1 MKANNKI
8 KRLWASSLM
17 TAFLLVACCVLHSAS
32 YAQTFSG
39 GSGTQAD
46 PYKISK
52 PEDLVELSNFTNVNK
67 GVATVGQYFV
77 LTNNINM
84 AGISN
89 FVPIGIEEN
98 MNIHYFCGNFDGKR
112 FAIKNLTI
120 KDTAAS
126 TLYIALF
133 GKTKGATIANI
144 ILDKAS
150 IIYTGSSNP
159 TIAVFVATSNDS
171 LYMDNCIALNSNL
184 KGGDISGFLGSASA
198 MGWVRIDNCHVINAT
213 MEGSNIKGFTGNI
226 SNSKSHISNSSVRYS
241 TLTGSGGVS
250 GFLGN
255 FAWGGKASNCYVS
268 NCILTSNG
276 NIGGFVNLHGAGE
289 IDNCYV
295 QAVLSRTKADNTTAR
310 GFAWS
315 VGAVGANM
323 SISNC
328 YAACE
333 FKSVDN
339 NFDNDIAFSADAG
352 HGSLTATNCYYKT
365 DSKLGGVNKSNMVG
379 KSEAD
384 LKNAAMVAYPGSL
397 DNSLNYNQSSKTW
410 TQDIAPIIN
419 KGYPIL
425 DWQTSFSYVSTYD
438 PTGLTNISATLQG
451 FAFTDKEIITEK
463 GFQWRE
469 KGGSW
474 TKVIV
479 TDTTATISYVLTG
492 LTKNKIYEYYAYM
505 QTATLQL
512 GDTIEFSTLGE
523 HIISGKVTL
532 ESGSPLAG
540 VTISCSGQPN
550 ATTNTQGEYSFIV
563 PSFSNITLTP
573 SLSGYSFE
581 PSVKNL
587 SDIVT
592 DQLYQDFVAKVS
604 SIVVAGSAR
613 PTIQI
618 YPNPTNG
625 QLRITNYN
633 TDRHSEQSEESVTIC
648 DVVGQ
653 VIFTSRLSE
662 LSSETTIDISHLANG
677 LYFLKIENKIIKII
691 KN

>member
-52 PEDLVELSNFTNVNK
+52 PEDLVELSNFTNVND
-67 GVATVGQYFV
+67 GIATVGQYFV

-89 FVPIGIEEN
+89 FVPIGIEDN
-98 MNIHYFCGNFDGKR
+98 LDVHYFRGNFDGKH

-120 KDTAAS
+120 KDAAAS

-133 GKTKGATIANI
+133 GKTKGATISNI

-150 IIYTGSSNP
+150 FIYTGSSSP
-159 TIAVFVATSNDS
+159 TIAAFVATSNDS
-171 LYMDNCIALNSNL
+171 LYMDNCIALNCNL
-184 KGGDISGFLGSASA
+184 KGGNISGFMASASP
-198 MGWVRIDNCHVINAT
+198 MGWVRIHNCHVINAT
-213 MEGSNIKGFTGNI
+213 MEGSSISGFTGGI
-226 SNSKSHISNSSVRYS
+226 SNSKSLISNSSVRYS
-241 TLTGSGGVS
+241 ALTGSSAVS
-250 GFLGN
+250 GFLGT

-276 NIGGFVNLHGAGE
+276 NIGGFVYSDGAGE

-295 QAVLSRTKADNTTAR
+295 QAVLSRTKADNTTTAR
-310 GFAWS
+310 GFAQYIGG
-315 VGAVGANM
+315 VGASI

-339 NFDNDIAFSADAG
+339 NFDNDLAFSEDAG
-352 HGSLTATNCYYKT
+352 QGSLTATNCYYKT

-384 LKNAAMVAYPGSL
+384 LKNAAIVAYPSSL
-397 DNSLNYNQSSKTW
+397 DNSLNYNQSSKPW
-410 TQDIAPIIN
+410 TQDLAPIIN

-425 DWQTSFSYVSTYD
+425 DWQTFFSYVSTYY
-438 PTGLTNISATLQG
+438 PTDLTNLSATLQG
-451 FAFTDKEIITEK
+451 FVFTDQEVITEK

-479 TDTTATISYVLTG
+479 TDTTATISYELTG

-505 QTATLQL
+505 QTATTQR

-532 ESGSPLAG
+532 EGGSPLAG
-540 VTISCSGQPN
+540 VNISSK
-550 ATTNTQGEYSFIV
+550 ATTDANGEYSFIV
-563 PSFSNITLTP
+563 PSLSSVTLTP
-573 SLSGYSFE
+573 SLSGYEFT

-587 SDIVT
+587 SDIAA
-592 DQLYQDFVAKVS
+592 DQPNQNFVAKAVAAI
-604 SIVVAGSAR
+604 SIITNETGMR
-613 PTIQI
+613 I
-618 YPNPTNG
+618 YPNPTTG
-625 QLRITNYN
+625 QLIINNGSSTGSLPSDG
-633 TDRHSEQSEESVTIC
+633 TLSVVEVY

-653 VIFTSRLSE
+653 VVFTSAVSALSP
-662 LSSETTIDISHLANG
+662 ETIINISHLANG
-677 LYFLKIENKIIKII
+677 MYFLKIDNKILKIV
-691 KN
+691 KK

>member
-1 MKANNKI
+1 MRDKSIILRRKGF
-8 KRLWASSLM
+8 SPVVC
-17 TAFLLVACCVLHSAS
+17 VACCVLFPLWGLGGF
-32 YAQTFSG
+32 AQTFSG

-67 GVATVGQYFV
+67 GAATVGQYFI

-98 MNIHYFCGNFDGKR
+98 MNTHHFRGNFDGKR
-112 FAIKNLTI
+112 FSIKNLTI
-120 KDTAAS
+120 NDTAAS

-150 IIYTGSSNP
+150 FTYAGSSNP
-159 TIAVFVATSNDS
+159 TIAAFVATSNDS
-171 LYMDNCIALNSNL
+171 LYMDNCIALNCKL
-184 KGGDISGFLGSASA
+184 KGGSISGFMGSASA
-198 MGWVRIDNCHVINAT
+198 MGWVRIHNCQVINAT
-213 MEGSNIKGFTGNI
+213 MEGSSINGFIGSI
-226 SNSKSHISNSSVRYS
+226 VNSKSLISNSSVRYS
-241 TLTGSGGVS
+241 TLIGSGTMS
-250 GFLGN
+250 GFVGTLN
-255 FAWGGKASNCYVS
+255 YGGGASNCYVS
-268 NCILTSNG
+268 NSILTSNG
-276 NIGGFVNLHGAGE
+276 NIGGFVYTAGSGE
-289 IDNCYV
+289 VDNCYV
-295 QAVLSRTKADNTTAR
+295 QALLSRTKAENTTTR

-315 VGAVGANM
+315 VGAIGANI

-352 HGSLTATNCYYKT
+352 QGSLTATNCYYKT

-397 DNSLNYNQSSKTW
+397 GNSLNYNQSSKPW
-410 TQDIAPIIN
+410 TQDLAPIIN

-425 DWQTSFSYVSTYD
+425 DWQTFFSYVSTYD
-438 PTGLTNISATLQG
+438 PTDLTNVSATLQG
-451 FAFTDKEIITEK
+451 FVFTDQEVITEK

-479 TDTTATISYVLTG
+479 TDTTATISHVLAG

-505 QTATLQL
+505 QTATTQR
-512 GDTIEFSTLGE
+512 GDTIEFCTLGE

-540 VTISCSGQPN
+540 VNISSK
-550 ATTNTQGEYSFIV
+550 ATTNANGEYSFIV
-563 PSFSNITLTP
+563 PSSSSVVLTP
-573 SLSGYSFE
+573 SLSGYEFT
-581 PSVKNL
+581 PSVKSL

-592 DQLYQDFVAKVS
+592 DQPNQNFVAKAVLGIS
-604 SIVVAGSAR
+604 VITNETGIRIS
-613 PTIQI
+613 
-618 YPNPTNG
+618 PNPTNG
-625 QLRITNYN
+625 QLRITNY
-633 TDRHSEQSEESVTIC
+633 ELKESSVIEVF
-648 DVVGQ
+648 DVVGKKLVSQ
-653 VIFTSRLSE
+653 FTFHNSHIE
-662 LSSETTIDISHLANG
+662 IDISHLANG
-677 LYFLKIENKIIKII
+677 MYFLKVAGKMVKFVKE
-691 KN
+691 